1 MKKKIIAIVACVA
14 IIAAGIGL
22 YFYVNPLSTNNSE
35 NVPAPMVSANGKT
48 DKTTDNSKTIALTI
62 SADGKTE
69 TYEVKT
75 DAETLGKML
84 VDEGYVKNDQE
95 SYGLYI
101 KTVYGPFK
109 DGRTVDTGKEEWWS
123 LKKNGE
129 TLMTGADQTTISDGE
144 KYELTLMV
152 GYDNF

>member
-35 NVPAPMVSANGKT
+35 NVPTPTVSANGKT
-48 DKTTDNSKTIALTI
+48 DKTKDNSKTITLTI

-84 VDEGYVKNDQE
+84 VDEGYVKTTRKATVFTSRQFTVH
-95 SYGLYI
+95 S
-101 KTVYGPFK
+101 KTA
-109 DGRTVDTGKEEWWS
+109 GRLTPAR
-123 LKKNGE
+123 KNG
-129 TLMTGADQTTISDGE
+129 GA
-144 KYELTLMV
+144 
-152 GYDNF
+152 